1 MTQQSL
7 YEQVLDYANRAN
19 PYPLY
24 AQLRQTPITLQTD
37 GSYVVSTYQEIVSL
51 LHDPRIGSDFRR
63 RPIHDHPPADLSTN
77 QEPASKIQV
86 QDKGAETSAPNQGPE
101 TEVVPSFIGL
111 DPPAHD
117 RLRRQATW
125 PFGPP
130 HTPGR
135 VADMEPELIRL
146 ANRQINTMKGKTSID
161 IVEEFAYP
169 IPVTMISELLG
180 VPPEDQP
187 RLHALSEAIIEGIDL
202 DPQQRLEERKR
213 RQEQSSQTFKELEQY
228 METLIELHRKQPGS
242 DLLSGLITDYGPDG
256 PMSQADIV
264 STASLLLIAG
274 HETTVNLITNG
285 MLTLLRYPDILD
297 RLRREPNLVIRL
309 VEELLRY
316 EPPVQIL
323 PNRVSLADIT
333 IAGTTIQKG
342 SPVILLLASGSRDP
356 TRFHD
361 PDKFDP
367 DRRDNMHLG
376 FGSGIHYCYGAPLA
390 RLETQV
396 ALTELVRRLENP
408 RLVHDPP
415 PYRQSATLRGPR
427 HLIVEIDGV
436 RD

>member
-24 AQLRQTPITLQTD
+24 TQLRQKPITRQAD

-51 LHDPRIGSDFRR
+51 LHDPRIGSDFRKR
-63 RPIHDHPPADLSTN
+63 SVHDRAPAGLSTN
-77 QEPASKIQV
+77 QEPTSKSQG
-86 QDKGAETSAPNQGPE
+86 QDAGAEASAPNQGSE
-101 TEVVPSFIGL
+101 MEVVPSFIGL
-111 DPPAHD
+111 DPPEHD

-146 ANRQINTMKGKTSID
+146 ANQQIDTMKSKTSID
-161 IVEEFAYP
+161 IVDDFAYP

-202 DPQQRLEERKR
+202 DPQESPEERKR
-213 RQEQSSQTFKELEQY
+213 RQEQSGHIFKELEQY
-228 METLIELHRKQPGS
+228 MEALIERHRKHPGS

-256 PMSQADIV
+256 PMAQTDIV

-285 MLTLLRYPDILD
+285 MLTLLRHPVAFE
-297 RLRREPNLVIRL
+297 RLRCEPNLVIRL

-323 PNRVSLADIT
+323 PNRVALADIT

-342 SPVILLLASGSRDP
+342 SPVILLLASGNRDP

-361 PDKFDP
+361 PEKFDP
-367 DRRDNMHLG
+367 DRGDNMHLG

-390 RLETQV
+390 RLETQI

-427 HLIVEIDGV
+427 HLIVEINGV